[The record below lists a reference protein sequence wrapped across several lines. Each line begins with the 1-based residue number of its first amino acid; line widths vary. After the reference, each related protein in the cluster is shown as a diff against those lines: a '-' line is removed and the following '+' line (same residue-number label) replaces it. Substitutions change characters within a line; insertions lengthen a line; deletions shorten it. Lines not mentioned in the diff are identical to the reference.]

1 MSTFYHLC
9 ECKCGKKRIRSLEY
23 EMLKHLIDNPEF
35 LCASCESTY
44 TYKGYEELIADKKI
58 NEDKREH
65 IEPKKKKP
73 YLTFDNLLKL
83 RIIDKHGMPMRS
95 QYRSQYGNYFY
106 PISYIKDALQ
116 LAIDMEDDIL
126 IKNIL
131 NKHHEEIRESVLKQ
145 IAKKRKKYLKKFLM

>member
-58 NEDKREH
+58 NEDKREY
-65 IEPKKKKP
+65 IEAKKKKP

-83 RIIDKHGMPMRS
+83 RIIDKHGMPM
-95 QYRSQYGNYFY
+95 RSQYGNYFY

-131 NKHHEEIRESVLKQ
+131 NKHHETIRESVLKQ